1 MEAAFSTA
9 LGTALEAYINTG
21 TELVGNTET
30 ALGEALGSTFVAY
43 FGGMLEEY
51 LRENLGETLG
61 AALGAL

>member
-30 ALGEALGSTFVAY
+30 ALGEALGSTFVAS

-51 LRENLGETLG
+51 
-61 AALGAL
+61 